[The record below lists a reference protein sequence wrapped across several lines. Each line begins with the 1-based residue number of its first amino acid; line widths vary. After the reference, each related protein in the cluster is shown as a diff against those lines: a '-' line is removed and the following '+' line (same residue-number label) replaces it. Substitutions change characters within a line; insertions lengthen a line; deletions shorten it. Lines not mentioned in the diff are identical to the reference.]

1 MASPARIVK
10 TLPNT
15 LPADFGEWDEKSAS
29 AAVAAAASATGPV
42 PGSISISGP
51 TIDTRIATLPASA
64 PAPYPSAAPE
74 TEFPHSRPPQHAG
87 KAYVNEKSFL
97 DQLISMNAPTNASVN
112 ASGNTPAAAT
122 SPADAQHTA
131 PLLKPLSVRSGSQA
145 ANSQTASSP
154 RRLSLGPVAMEKSR
168 PAPRSAANAIALEP
182 LRIKAVD
189 IAEPKSSFRL
199 SALAPITQ
207 NKKLLVA
214 AAAGAAAVL
223 LLILLLAFAL
233 SHTARPVHSGNAATL
248 KPAPIAA
255 ATQPDAFKPSP
266 AMPVAG
272 TTAQPASDA
281 APAADA
287 QAAPAPQIA
296 PQVQAQM
303 MNDQLSAPARI
314 SADMKT
320 KAPEDAPPSQALD
333 AADLGGSANPATV
346 LGGQSAPRVQAAPPR
361 SVNVSAGVAVGL
373 LIQKT
378 PPIYPPIAKTA
389 RVSGTVVLEAAIS
402 KSGAIQ
408 NLRVVTGPEM
418 LRQSALEAVR
428 TWRFKPYKLNNEPTE
443 IETTINV
450 VFALNQ

>member
-1 MASPARIVK
+1 
-10 TLPNT
+10 
-15 LPADFGEWDEKSAS
+15 
-29 AAVAAAASATGPV
+29 
-42 PGSISISGP
+42 
-51 TIDTRIATLPASA
+51 
-64 PAPYPSAAPE
+64 
-74 TEFPHSRPPQHAG
+74 
-87 KAYVNEKSFL
+87 
-97 DQLISMNAPTNASVN
+97 
-112 ASGNTPAAAT
+112 
-122 SPADAQHTA
+122 
-131 PLLKPLSVRSGSQA
+131 
-145 ANSQTASSP
+145 
-154 RRLSLGPVAMEKSR
+154 
-168 PAPRSAANAIALEP
+168 
-182 LRIKAVD
+182 
-189 IAEPKSSFRL
+189 
-199 SALAPITQ
+199 
-207 NKKLLVA
+207 
-214 AAAGAAAVL
+214 
-223 LLILLLAFAL
+223 
-233 SHTARPVHSGNAATL
+233 
-248 KPAPIAA
+248 
-255 ATQPDAFKPSP
+255 
-266 AMPVAG
+266 MPVAG

-287 QAAPAPQIA
+287 QAAPAPQNA

-314 SADMKT
+314 SADMKS

-361 SVNVSAGVAVGL
+361 SVTVSAGVAVGL